1 MLNRQEGLELISS
14 KVKNDRLVKHMLAV
28 EAVMRGLARRL
39 GEDEER
45 WALAGLIHDLDY
57 DETAKTPEQHG
68 KVGAEYLRQM
78 KVDEDIVRAVESHVG
93 IISRDTPMEKALYA
107 ADPLTG
113 LVVAAALMHPS
124 KSLKGLDVEFVL
136 NRFKEKRFA
145 AGADRDQI
153 KSCEELGLG
162 LDEFVGIGLK
172 AMQDISEDLGL

>member
-1 MLNRQEGLELISS
+1 LNREDGLELVSS

-28 EAVMRGLARRL
+28 EAVMRGVARRM
-39 GEDEER
+39 GEDEDR
-45 WALAGLIHDLDY
+45 WALTGLIHDLDY
-57 DETAKTPEQHG
+57 DETAETPEQHG

-78 KVDEDIVRAVESHVG
+78 DVDEDIVRAVESHVG
-93 IISRDTPMEKALYA
+93 LISRDTPMERALYA

-124 KSLKGLDVEFVL
+124 KSLSGLDVEFVL

-153 KSCEELGLG
+153 RSCEDLG
-162 LDEFVGIGLK
+162 LDLEEFVGIGLK
-172 AMQDISEDLGL
+172 SMQDISDTLGL

>member
-1 MLNRQEGLELISS
+1 MERQQALDLVRS

-39 GEDEER
+39 EEDEEK

-57 DETAKTPEQHG
+57 DETAENPEMHG

-78 KVDEDIVRAVESHVG
+78 QVEGDIVRAVESHVG
-93 IISRDTPMEKALYA
+93 HIPREAPMEKALYA

-113 LVVAAALMHPS
+113 LIVAAALMHPS
-124 KSLKGLDVEFVL
+124 KSLGGVDVEFVL

-145 AGADRDQI
+145 AGANRDQI
-153 KSCEELGLG
+153 RSCEELGLD

-172 AMQDISEDLGL
+172 SMQGISDILGL